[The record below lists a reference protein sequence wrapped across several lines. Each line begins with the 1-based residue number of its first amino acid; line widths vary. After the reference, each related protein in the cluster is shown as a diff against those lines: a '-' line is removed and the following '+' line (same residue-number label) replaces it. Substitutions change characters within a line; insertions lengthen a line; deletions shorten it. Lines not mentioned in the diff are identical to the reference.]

1 MSISGSPTTAGAPSA
16 TPAPPRVPVVPGPRR
31 AARGPSAL
39 RGPRPG
45 AAFRTGRDAWLLAA
59 ALFLAY
65 AVLSVSRH
73 RRMETLSWDLG
84 IFEQAVRAYAWLRP
98 PVVDLKGPGALVL
111 GDHFSPV
118 IALIAPL
125 YRAFPTPVTLLVV
138 QAALFAVSAVPVTRA
153 AARFLGP
160 ARGLAL
166 GAAYGLSWG
175 IQRAVEFDFHEICFA
190 VPLLAFAL
198 EALVARR
205 WWAALGWGL
214 PLLLVKED
222 LGVTLAALA
231 LVVAWR
237 ARRTDRWAARAAV
250 AVAVLGVV
258 AAVLVF
264 TVVIPAFAT
273 DGYAYWDKLD
283 GAGPGPLDGLGTKLS
298 TLAWVLVPTT
308 GLLALRSPLL
318 LVAAPTLG
326 WRFLSGDEHYWSTD
340 WHYSAV
346 LMPIAALALAD
357 ALDTSRRSPR
367 PWLRAYSLQLP
378 AALLA
383 AGLALSATTLP
394 LARLGEA
401 STYERPARVGTV
413 ERLLARIPDGA
424 SVESDIA
431 PITRLTSRC
440 RVFWIGDTKGVL
452 PDYVVYDNASG
463 WAGEDPV
470 GYARQLHPDARFTLV
485 GTARGTVVLRRI

>member
-1 MSISGSPTTAGAPSA
+1 MFISGSPKAAGALPTS
-16 TPAPPRVPVVPGPRR
+16 PAPPPAPLVPAPRR
-31 AARGPSAL
+31 SPRGPET
-39 RGPRPG
+39 
-45 AAFRTGRDAWLLAA
+45 AFRTSRNAWLLAA

-84 IFEQAVRAYAWLRP
+84 IFEQAVRAYAWLQP

-118 IALIAPL
+118 IALIAPF
-125 YRAFPTPVTLLVV
+125 YRVFPTPVTLLVV
-138 QAALFAVSAVPVTRA
+138 QAALFALSAVPVTRA

-198 EALVARR
+198 EALLARR
-205 WWAALGWGL
+205 WWCALGWGL

-237 ARRTDRWAARAAV
+237 ARRNDRWAARGALAV
-250 AVAVLGVV
+250 AVVGVV
-258 AAVLVF
+258 SAALVF
-264 TVVIPAFAT
+264 TVVIPAFAA

-283 GAGPGPLDGLGTKLS
+283 GDGPGPLDGLATKLS

-346 LMPIAALALAD
+346 LMPVVALALVD
-357 ALDTSRRSPR
+357 ALDAARRSPR

-378 AALLA
+378 AGLLA

-394 LARLGEA
+394 LSRLGEA
-401 STYERPARVGTV
+401 TTYERPARVGAV

-424 SVESDIA
+424 SVESDIG

-440 RVFWIGDTKGVL
+440 RVFWIGDTRGVL
-452 PDYVVYDNASG
+452 PDYLAYDNDSG
-463 WAGEDPV
+463 WAGEDPL

-485 GTARGTVVLRRI
+485 GTARGIVVLRRI